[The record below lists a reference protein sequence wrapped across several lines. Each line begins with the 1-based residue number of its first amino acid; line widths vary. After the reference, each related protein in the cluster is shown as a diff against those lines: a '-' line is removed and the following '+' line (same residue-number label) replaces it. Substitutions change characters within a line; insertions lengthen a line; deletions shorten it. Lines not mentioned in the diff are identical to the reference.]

1 MERTKLWE
9 TIYNKSNKK
18 ITFYST
24 NEKLKEARAR
34 LVNNGIK
41 NLAERVLDYD
51 AYDRYY
57 DEGAEAYFEGKT
69 LSDVPITGNAWFR
82 EAWEE
87 GWKNAKACDDE
98 EYGTEYED
106 EYWEDYDLIQESVK
120 LKEAFGD
127 EMEMLEEIKT
137 ELEKIPEI
145 TNVEILTHKTNND
158 DYLKVEGPYDGCPG
172 SNHPVTKLIQSIA
185 EKYGKETEGWG
196 WLYQTERVRDW
207 EKENPA
213 PVDPRYARGTSKL
226 FTPSARNPKNKEAKE
241 LLMKYKKE
249 LEEWRNYKK
258 ENCPPSRDD
267 GFTVSFAP
275 AGHAASVE
283 AFYNGT
289 RYWGD

>member
-1 MERTKLWE
+1 MKLLDREEFETKLAE
-9 TIYNKSNKK
+9 INKGN
-18 ITFYST
+18 F
-24 NEKLKEARAR
+24 KESR
-34 LVNNGIK
+34 
-41 NLAERVLDYD
+41 NLRES
-51 AYDRYY
+51 
-57 DEGAEAYFEGKT
+57 
-69 LSDVPITGNAWFR
+69 SD
-82 EAWEE
+82 
-87 GWKNAKACDDE
+87 
-98 EYGTEYED
+98 
-106 EYWEDYDLIQESVK
+106 
-120 LKEAFGD
+120 D
-127 EMEMLEEIKT
+127 EMEMLEEIKA

-213 PVDPRYARGTSKL
+213 PVDPRYARETSKL
-226 FTPSARNPKNKEAKE
+226 FTPSARNPKNKEARE